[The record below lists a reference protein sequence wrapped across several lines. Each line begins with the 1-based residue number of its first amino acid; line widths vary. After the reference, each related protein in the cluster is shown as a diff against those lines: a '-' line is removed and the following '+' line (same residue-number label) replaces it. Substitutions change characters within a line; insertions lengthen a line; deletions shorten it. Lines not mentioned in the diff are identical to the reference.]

1 MKIGC
6 INRTNYN
13 QHIGRISKD
22 TYIFVILSNGEP
34 NMQSE
39 QSDLS
44 VASEKAGAVGW
55 NRYVGVDTLGSLLF
69 LQEFNSL
76 IYL

>member
-1 MKIGC
+1 MA
-6 INRTNYN
+6 N
-13 QHIGRISKD
+13 
-22 TYIFVILSNGEP
+22 P

-39 QSDLS
+39 QSELS
-44 VASEKAGAVGW
+44 VASEKAGDVGW

>member
-1 MKIGC
+1 LLYC
-6 INRTNYN
+6 PTAN
-13 QHIGRISKD
+13 
-22 TYIFVILSNGEP
+22 P